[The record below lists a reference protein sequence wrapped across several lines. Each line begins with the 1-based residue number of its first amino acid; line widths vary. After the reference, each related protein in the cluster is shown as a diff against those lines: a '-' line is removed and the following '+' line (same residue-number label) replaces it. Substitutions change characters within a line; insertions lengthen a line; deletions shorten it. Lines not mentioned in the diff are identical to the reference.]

1 MENDSIALLVL
12 LNKLQGVY
20 MENIDTQ
27 TFYNKN
33 ISEMQKNLIY
43 FFNKIIKS

>member
-1 MENDSIALLVL
+1 MENDSIALLVI

-33 ISEMQKNLIY
+33 ISEMQK
-43 FFNKIIKS
+43 KILFTFSIKS

>member
-12 LNKLQGVY
+12 LNKSQGVY

-33 ISEMQKNLIY
+33 ISEMQKQIL
-43 FFNKIIKS
+43 FTFSIKS